1 MSTRRR
7 FLKDSLSFGLGSKL
21 LGTAGLTL
29 GATAARG
36 DGHDYRALVCV
47 MLGGGA
53 DSYNMV
59 IPTDADQY
67 DEYVTVRSDLALA
80 KEDLHL
86 MAPIHDGRE
95 FAMHPGMLEMRDLYE
110 ARELAV
116 LANVGTLAEPYDR
129 AALEAGTSR
138 IPLGLFS
145 HADQIEQWQ
154 TAVVDARIAAG
165 WAGRIADLT
174 EGDQPANGISMN
186 ISISGT
192 NVFQSGVSSSPY
204 AISVNAGG
212 ARGLF
217 SYADGSDYGARR
229 KEMVDRILAVPQ
241 ANVLREEYVRRLRGA
256 IDAQRVFT
264 SALENGTQI
273 DTAFSDN
280 DFSQSLALIAR
291 TIAGREGLGT
301 SRQTFFVNFG
311 GWDHHD
317 GVVALQ
323 AAMLPVLSRGLKE
336 FRDSLVE
343 LGVYDEV
350 TTFTVSDFARTLT
363 SNGKGSDHAWGGHH
377 FVMGGSVNGG
387 QMVGEYPLIFEGS
400 PLAITRGI
408 YAPTTPVES
417 YFMELAH
424 WFGVTSG
431 EMDLVLPNVRR
442 FYDPSIDPAP
452 LNFLSI

>member
-1 MSTRRR
+1 MSSRRR
-7 FLKDSLSFGLGSKL
+7 FLRDTLSFGVASKL

-29 GATAARG
+29 GATAARA
-36 DGHDYRALVCV
+36 DGHGYRALVCV

-59 IPTDADQY
+59 IPTDGEQY
-67 DEYVTVRSDLALA
+67 DEYLAVRSDLALPL
-80 KEDLHL
+80 ESLHPI
-86 MAPIHDGRE
+86 APIHDGRS
-95 FAMHPGMLEMRDLYE
+95 FAMHPGMVEMRDLYE

-116 LANVGTLAEPYDR
+116 LANIGTLVEPYDQ
-129 AALEAGTSR
+129 AAVDAGTAK

-174 EGDQPANGISMN
+174 EQEGPANGISMN
-186 ISISGT
+186 ISVSGT
-192 NVFQSGVSSSPY
+192 NVFQSGQASSPY
-204 AISVNAGG
+204 AISVDAGG

-217 SYADGSDYGARR
+217 AYADGTDYGNRR
-229 KEMVDRILAVPQ
+229 KEMVDRILGVPQ
-241 ANVLREEYVRRLRGA
+241 TNLFREEYVRRLRGA
-256 IDAQRVFT
+256 IDAQQIFT
-264 SALENGTQI
+264 NALDNGAPLET
-273 DTAFSDN
+273 TFSDN
-280 DFSQSLALIAR
+280 DFSQALALIAR
-291 TIAGREGLGT
+291 TIAGREGLGA

-323 AAMLPVLSRGLKE
+323 AQMLPVLSRGLKE
-336 FRDSLVE
+336 FRDAMVE
-343 LGVYDEV
+343 LGVFGDV

-377 FVMGGSVNGG
+377 FVMGGGVNGG
-387 QMVGEYPLIFEGS
+387 AMVGDYPLIYEGS
-400 PLAITRGI
+400 PLALTRGI
-408 YAPTTPVES
+408 YAPTQPVEA

-424 WFGVTSG
+424 WFGVSSG
-431 EMDLVLPNVRR
+431 DMAAVLPNVGR
-442 FYDPSIDPAP
+442 FFDPATEPAP
-452 LNFLSI
+452 LGFMNG